1 MLMDFHT
8 SVPAKCIL
16 AGEHVIVNRGFA
28 FVTPFTNYKLT
39 LDYAKDAVRTI
50 QTISAEGNNSL
61 SIMLWPVISQALLL
75 RDKNPAELTGF
86 FKIDCSIP
94 IGAGLGFSAAIC
106 VAVARWCLY
115 YGLISQAEL
124 FEFAIQLENAFH
136 VKSSGL
142 DIAGVMSSGVI
153 KYSTNHDIQPI
164 QPRWKPHLY
173 VSSSGEKS
181 ITDSC
186 VRTVNAL
193 RKSHPEL
200 ASGIDDQM
208 LESSREIQM
217 ALESEATEGFLLL
230 ESALNKGNQCFYD
243 WGLVSEKLHRHVQE
257 LKKHAKA
264 CKIVGAGYGGHV
276 ISLWEKEPDVHL
288 PFKLHRLL

>member
-1 MLMDFHT
+1 MDFHT

-16 AGEHVIVNRGFA
+16 AGEHVIVHRGFA
-28 FVTPFTNYKLT
+28 FVTPFSNYTLT
-39 LDYAKDAVRTI
+39 LGYTKDSVRTI
-50 QTISAEGNNSL
+50 QTISTEGENSL
-61 SIMLWPVISQALLL
+61 SIMLWPVVSNALMLAE
-75 RDKNPAELTGF
+75 KNPAELTGF
-86 FKIDCSIP
+86 FTIHSSIP
-94 IGAGLGFSAAIC
+94 IGAGLGFSAALC

-124 FEFAIQLENAFH
+124 FEFAIELENEFH
-136 VKSSGL
+136 IKSSGL

-153 KYSTNHDIQPI
+153 KYTANHEIQPI
-164 QPRWKPHLY
+164 EPRWRPHLY

-186 VRTVNAL
+186 VKTVNTL
-193 RKSHPEL
+193 RKTNPEL
-200 ASGIDDQM
+200 ANRIDDRM
-208 LESSREIQM
+208 LDSSREIQM

-243 WGLVSEKLHRHVQE
+243 WGLVSDKLHQHVQE

-276 ISLWEKEPDVHL
+276 ISLWDKEPDGHL